1 MQSESR
7 DVVVIGG
14 GPAGATFAAI
24 LKKYAP
30 DVSVTL
36 LDRDRH
42 PRHRVGES
50 TIPVINA
57 VLRDLEIFDDCYDGR
72 FVRKMGITFV
82 WGKDRKPWDADY
94 LEIGKVEGD
103 GHQINVVGQD
113 FSALMRQEMRRDIPL
128 TAVNVRR
135 DIFDKMLH
143 DKAREFG
150 AEVREGTTVSKILR
164 DADGAV
170 CGVDW
175 RDDEGGEGHIQ
186 TPFIIDGSGLAGVCS
201 EGAREYDPSMSN
213 FAVSGYLRGADWKV
227 VFKGRKDAT
236 TVFIAT
242 IDHGWIWYFPVEDD
256 TISCGVV
263 THTAHFK
270 DRLKEVDLETFFWQA
285 LRGCAEIA
293 PLVEDAE
300 LRDDMLPKGRRV
312 QATKDW
318 SSWTP
323 TPVGKGYA
331 CVGDAA
337 IFIDPVLSSGLTMA
351 LQSGHRAAY
360 TYNTIRKR
368 PDLDPTEMWQAYDDY
383 LRGEAG
389 SFLTLARYFY
399 ANNKAADTW
408 WWQAQRVVNE
418 AGTLDLDD
426 QTAFTMATAGFFP
439 TPRAISTEIM
449 APLLKGLAGTDADLF
464 NIYHEGGVDTDIE
477 SATYRINVP
486 FHLGLRA
493 EPPRGAA
500 MGGRLDVYYDL
511 VCEGR
516 EMAHRLA
523 AAPCKFGKDLAPLV
537 DALPRFERV
546 ADLLAAAPD
555 LIPSAPADT
564 VRRSALAL
572 LANAAKKGFVTLIDA
587 SIEPTAANPTAAKPS
602 LSQPTAEPARA

>member
-1 MQSESR
+1 MNDQILR
-7 DVVVIGG
+7 PPAHADVVVIGG
-14 GPAGATFAAI
+14 GPAGSTFAAI

-30 DVSVTL
+30 DVSVCV

-57 VLRDLEIFDDCYDGR
+57 VLRDLEVFDACYDGR
-72 FVRKMGITFV
+72 FVRKVGITFV
-82 WGKDRKPWDADY
+82 WGRDRTPWDADY
-94 LEIGKVEGD
+94 LEIGAVEGD
-103 GHQINVVGQD
+103 GQQINVVGQD
-113 FSALMRQEMRRDIPL
+113 FSELMRQEMRRDIPL

-135 DIFDKMLH
+135 DVFDKLLL
-143 DKAREFG
+143 DQARHFG
-150 AEVREGTTVSKILR
+150 AAVFEGVAVRGVDRDAAGRVEGVRWR
-164 DADGAV
+164 DADGDA
-170 CGVDW
+170 GRID
-175 RDDEGGEGHIQ
+175 
-186 TPFIIDGSGLAGVCS
+186 TPFVIDASGLAAVCTQ
-201 EGAREYDPSMSN
+201 GAREYDETMAN

-263 THTAHFK
+263 TRTEHFK
-270 DRLKEVDLETFFWQA
+270 DRLKAVDLETFFWES
-285 LRGCAEIA
+285 LRGCPEIA
-293 PLVEDAE
+293 PLVADAE
-300 LRDDMLPKGRRV
+300 LRDDRLPKGRRV
-312 QATKDW
+312 QATRDW

-323 TPVGKGYA
+323 NPVGPGYA

-360 TYNTIRKR
+360 TYNTLRKR
-368 PDLDPTEMWQAYDDY
+368 PDLDADAMWAAYADY

-408 WWQAQRVVNE
+408 WWQAQRVVNSS
-418 AGTLDLDD
+418 GTLDLDD
-426 QTAFTMATAGFFP
+426 QAAFTMATAGFFP

-464 NIYHEGGVDTDIE
+464 NIYHESGVSPDLDQR
-477 SATYRINVP
+477 RIQVNVP

-493 EPPRGAA
+493 EPPRTGP
-500 MGGRLDVYYDL
+500 GGGLLETYWDL
-511 VCEGR
+511 VCEGTAY
-516 EMAHRLA
+516 AHRLA
-523 AAPCKFGKDLAPLV
+523 AAPCRIGRDLAPIV
-537 DALPRFERV
+537 DALPDYATV
-546 ADLLAAAPD
+546 AALLEAAPA
-555 LIPSAPADT
+555 LVPHAPAAQ
-564 VRRSALAL
+564 VRAGARAIV
-572 LANAAKKGFVTLIDA
+572 ANAAKKGFVTL
-587 SIEPTAANPTAAKPS
+587 S
-602 LSQPTAEPARA
+602 

>member
-1 MQSESR
+1 MQHEQA

-14 GPAGATFAAI
+14 GPAGSTFAAI

-30 DVSVTL
+30 DVNVIL

-57 VLRDLEIFDDCYDGR
+57 VLRDLEIFDACYDGR
-72 FVRKMGITFV
+72 FVRKVGITFV
-82 WGKDRKPWDADY
+82 WGADRTPWDADY
-94 LEIGKVEGD
+94 LEIGAVEGD

-113 FSALMRQEMRRDIPL
+113 FSDLMRQEMRRDIPL
-128 TAVNVRR
+128 TAINVRR
-135 DIFDKMLH
+135 AVFDKMLL
-143 DKAREFG
+143 DQARHFG
-150 AEVREGTTVSKILR
+150 ADVREGTAVKGLER
-164 DADGAV
+164 DATGAIT
-170 CGVDW
+170 GVRW
-175 RDDEGGEGHIQ
+175 RDDAGATGQID
-186 TPFIIDGSGLAGVCS
+186 TPFVLDASGLAGVCS
-201 EGAREYDPSMSN
+201 TNAREHDPSMSN

-270 DRLKEVDLETFFWQA
+270 ARLKEIDLEQFFWDA
-285 LRGCAEIA
+285 LRGCPEVA
-293 PLVEDAE
+293 PLVEHAT
-300 LRDDMLPKGRRV
+300 LRDDLLPKGRRV

-323 TPVGKGYA
+323 TPVGPGFA
-331 CVGDAA
+331 CAGDAA

-360 TYNTIRKR
+360 TFNTLRKR
-368 PDLDPTEMWQAYDDY
+368 PDLDPTEMWQAYADY

-408 WWQAQRVVNE
+408 WWQAQRVVN
-418 AGTLDLDD
+418 AQGTLQLDD
-426 QTAFTMATAGFFP
+426 QAAFTMATAGFFP

-464 NIYHEGGVDTDIE
+464 NVYHETGVGDV
-477 SATYRINVP
+477 ATAQYQVNVP

-493 EPPRGAA
+493 EPPRGPV
-500 MGGRLDVYYDL
+500 GSGILDVYHDL

-516 EMAHRLA
+516 DYAHRLG
-523 AAPCKFGKDLAPLV
+523 AAPCKFGADLAPV
-537 DALPRFERV
+537 VEAIQAHTSV
-546 ADLLAAAPD
+546 ADLIAVAPD
-555 LIPSAPADT
+555 LVPHAPADA
-564 VRRSALAL
+564 VRRGALAL
-572 LANAAKKGFVTLIDA
+572 VANAAQKGFI
-587 SIEPTAANPTAAKPS
+587 S
-602 LSQPTAEPARA
+602 LTGAT